1 MSTTSRWYDQIER
14 YEGVSMDSAEAILT
28 KSQAISLKR
37 IADALEIIAAA
48 DRLDELEREN
58 ARLRA
63 ALEEIARVDVG
74 GLQGIAEDHRFDA
87 DDYDKKEALAK
98 LQAWH
103 DEENVYL
110 MGRIADRR
118 SRARAALAGSGEK

>member
-1 MSTTSRWYDQIER
+1 MSAMSKIAKDVLE
-14 YEGVSMDSAEAILT
+14 
-28 KSQAISLKR
+28 
-37 IADALEIIAAA
+37 IADTIGAAA
-48 DRLDELEREN
+48 YNIDPWSTDPNINASLLRAAAARLDELEREN
-58 ARLRA
+58 ARMRA

-87 DDYDKKEALAK
+87 DDHDKKEALAK

-118 SRARAALAGSGEK
+118 SRARAALAGSEKP